1 MDTLIRAPY
10 DAISVECA
18 SSLVSAS
25 LRLAADL
32 DLATVIGDSENGVS
46 LAELVEKTGIEE
58 EKIGMS
64 ATKNNSS

>member
-1 MDTLIRAPY
+1 
-10 DAISVECA
+10 
-18 SSLVSAS
+18 VSAS

-32 DLATVIGDSENGVS
+32 DLATIIGDSEDGVS